1 VPPTTTTTTTTAA
14 ARRRAR
20 IAQEPEP
27 VGAPTPEPTVITTS
41 ITPPRL
47 SDVIADLI
55 FEPVFGFRF
64 RGTAAFDPY
73 ETRVSSATTDVY
85 YEAERWRA
93 GFGTRHG
100 DNGELAFIQAYVQAR
115 LGRRWALRFS
125 TDYNVDT
132 STVIENRFE
141 LDFWEQCWGVSAAF
155 IDRSNEDEFRV
166 TVNLLE
172 LGQYGFGR
180 AFAGFQ

>member
-1 VPPTTTTTTTTAA
+1 MSSL
-14 ARRRAR
+14 
-20 IAQEPEP
+20 
-27 VGAPTPEPTVITTS
+27 GAS
-41 ITPPRL
+41 CG
-47 SDVIADLI
+47 
-55 FEPVFGFRF
+55 EPVFGFRF

-141 LDFWEQCWGVSAAF
+141 LDFWEQCWASAR
-155 IDRSNEDEFRV
+155 RSSTAR
-166 TVNLLE
+166 TRTSS
-172 LGQYGFGR
+172 GSP
-180 AFAGFQ
+180 